1 MIIPPQKL
9 IDLGFG
15 EDNIDCSGLKLTL
28 AEVFVTASQGVLGV
42 DERSLP
48 EYRALEPGHDGYFY
62 LDKGAYVIRY
72 NEYVKIPRDTIALA
86 IPRSSL
92 LRMGVT
98 LFTAVWD
105 PGYEGRG
112 YGLLL
117 VENPHGVKL
126 QKGVQV
132 AQLVYIRMEEE
143 SMKPYRGVYYGER

>member
-9 IDLGFG
+9 LHLGFNR
-15 EDNIDCSGLKLTL
+15 ENLDCSGLKLTL
-28 AEVFVTASQGVLGV
+28 ADVYTTSSYGVLGV
-42 DERSLP
+42 DKRILP
-48 EYRALEPGHDGYFY
+48 RYEKLEADSKGYFH
-62 LDKGAYVIRY
+62 LNKGSYVIRY
-72 NEYVKIPRDTIALA
+72 NEYVKIPCNAIALA

-92 LRMGVT
+92 LRMGAT

-117 VENPHGVKL
+117 VENPYGVKL

-132 AQLVYIRMEEE
+132 AQLVFMRMEEE
-143 SMKPYRGVYYGER
+143 SVKLYRGIYYGEK